1 MGSVL
6 EEKEHLDRRAVAKR
20 EADQRD
26 RGRSSIKVR
35 IGGKEYSIRSDAD
48 PEWLQT
54 VASYVDDAMQL
65 IQERTGT
72 VDSQDIAVLTA
83 LNLAREVLK
92 LRGDPVRAGSGD
104 VGLVDSDRLREL
116 IDLAESELPASGAS
130 AGGDARTGR

>member
-1 MGSVL
+1 MGGVL

-26 RGRSSIKVR
+26 RGRSSVEVR
-35 IGGKEYSIRSDAD
+35 IGGKEYRIRSDAD

-65 IQERTGT
+65 IRDRTGT

-104 VGLVDSDRLREL
+104 VDLIDTGRLREL
-116 IDLAESELPASGAS
+116 IDLAEAELHASGAS
-130 AGGDARTGR
+130 TGGDAGKAR